1 MGTPGYYL
9 AVFCQTLYE
18 NENNLAQGGR
28 FLPPLTKAPIQKST
42 NVNILAFYIEEK
54 IQTILN
60 PNNYEFGLY
69 KTLIYF
75 RKY

>member
-9 AVFCQTLYE
+9 AIFSKTLYE

-28 FLPPLTKAPIQKST
+28 LHPPLTKTPIQKST
-42 NVNILAFYIEEK
+42 NVNILAVYIVEK

-60 PNNYEFGLY
+60 PDNYEFGHY

>member
-9 AVFCQTLYE
+9 SIFCQTLYE
-18 NENNLAQGGR
+18 NENNWAQGGR
-28 FLPPLTKAPIQKST
+28 LLPPLTKAPIQKST
-42 NVNILAFYIEEK
+42 DVNILAVYIVEK

-60 PNNYEFGLY
+60 PDNYEFGLY
-69 KTLIYF
+69 TTLIYF